1 MEVLLNQFSITQ
13 NANDVFILRV
23 GGRYICRCETY
34 DDAILA
40 YEDYLMTAE
49 ARQQGRKRK

>member
-1 MEVLLNQFSITQ
+1 MNRFTITQ
-13 NANDVFILRV
+13 NAEDAFILRV
-23 GGRYICRCETY
+23 GGQYICRCETY

-40 YEDYLMTAE
+40 YEDYLMAAE

>member
-1 MEVLLNQFSITQ
+1 MNQFTITQ
-13 NANDVFILRV
+13 NAEDVFVLRV

-34 DDAILA
+34 DEAILA